1 MTEKISKLRR
11 TPPIQKMLEIF
22 IYLGEIFNRPKAN
35 DKQPNI
41 TDIPELESEEF
52 AVQKR
57 KQKGKGVKILTP
69 SQMFRRL
76 PIFLAQLKAENN

>member
-11 TPPIQKMLEIF
+11 TPRIQKMLEISS
-22 IYLGEIFNRPKAN
+22 YLGEIFNRPKTN

>member
-1 MTEKISKLRR
+1 
-11 TPPIQKMLEIF
+11 MLEIF
-22 IYLGEIFNRPKAN
+22 SYLGEIFNRPKAN

-76 PIFLAQLKAENN
+76 PFFLAQLKAENN